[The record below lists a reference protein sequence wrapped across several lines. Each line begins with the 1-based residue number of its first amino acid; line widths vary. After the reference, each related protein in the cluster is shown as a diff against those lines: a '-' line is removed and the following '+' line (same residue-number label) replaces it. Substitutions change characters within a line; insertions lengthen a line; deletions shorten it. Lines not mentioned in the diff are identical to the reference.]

1 MTTANEALEPARSA
15 LKGVDPAQLPPAEAI
30 AYASA
35 HALCVLAQATITAAQ
50 INEAVLGAI
59 RQQNGSRDTIGEEL
73 ENLVKRVTSISES
86 VETMAHRSI
95 P

>member
-1 MTTANEALEPARSA
+1 MTTTNEALEPARTA
-15 LKGVDPAQLPPAEAI
+15 LKSVDPAQLPPAEAI

-35 HALCVLAQATITAAQ
+35 HALCVLAQATTAAAQ
-50 INEAVLGAI
+50 INEAVLVAI

-73 ENLVKRVTSISES
+73 ENLVKRVTSITES

-95 P
+95 S

>member
-1 MTTANEALEPARSA
+1 MTSTNEALEPARTA
-15 LKGVDPAQLPPAEAI
+15 LKSVDPAQLPPAEAI

-35 HALCVLAQATITAAQ
+35 HALCVLAQATITATQ
-50 INEAVLGAI
+50 INEAVLVAI

-73 ENLVKRVTSISES
+73 KHLVKRITSIAES
-86 VETMAHRSI
+86 VETMAHRPI